1 MVKTSI
7 YPDELVRLVEDYI
20 DGIQFGEA
28 SAVAPLCEA
37 MRYSLLAGGKRIRPV
52 LLMAT
57 GQALGCEPAELL
69 PAAAAME
76 MIHTYSLIHDDLP
89 AFDDDELRRGK
100 PTCHVKYG
108 ENVAILAGDAL
119 FAEAYRLICERQ
131 QAAPEIKLA
140 VIEEISQATGVKG
153 VVGGQMLDIMGGSD
167 DIDSLRLLHSLK
179 TGRLIMACVHCGGLL
194 AGAQPARL
202 QALRGFAAELGLLFQ
217 IKDDIL
223 DVVGDTAVL
232 GKQAG
237 TDARLERST
246 YVSVYGLEE
255 AGRLALQ
262 SRDKALEILG
272 GTGEKTGSLA
282 GITNY
287 IYERHQ

>member
-20 DGIQFGEA
+20 DSIQFGEDP
-28 SAVAPLCEA
+28 AVAPLCEA

-52 LLMAT
+52 LLVAT
-57 GQALGCEPAELL
+57 GQALGCEPVKLL
-69 PAAAAME
+69 PTAAAME

-89 AFDDDELRRGK
+89 AFDDDELRRGQ

-131 QAAPEIKLA
+131 QASPETKMA

-179 TGRLIMACVHCGGLL
+179 TGCLIMACVHCGGML
-194 AGAQPARL
+194 AGASPSRL

-223 DVVGDTAVL
+223 DVVGDTAIL

-262 SRDKALEILG
+262 SKDKALEILRD
-272 GTGEKTGSLA
+272 TGENTGSLA